1 MKKYLLCLMALC
13 FLFVGNVSFAE
24 TELNLS
30 GVYQKQEYL
39 MTNTLGF
46 GKGTYYDLTTQA
58 IVLTD
63 LQTQEVECKLYMQK
77 LNSEI
82 IIGHDEVEELLVML
96 PILKDF
102 VQNETRGKTEY
113 VYQTKSGV
121 YVAVEV
127 DAGVAAFVF
136 KLHPNDNTA
145 SSTFNIGVLDRLV
158 EYLNEYAVFFRG
170 ESK

>member
-1 MKKYLLCLMALC
+1 
-13 FLFVGNVSFAE
+13 
-24 TELNLS
+24 
-30 GVYQKQEYL
+30 
-39 MTNTLGF
+39 
-46 GKGTYYDLTTQA
+46 
-58 IVLTD
+58 
-63 LQTQEVECKLYMQK
+63 
-77 LNSEI
+77 
-82 IIGHDEVEELLVML
+82 ML